1 MMLLTKLLETEY
13 ISSNRRKEEFSETE
27 IEELA
32 GKILL
37 ANGVINPIVV
47 KQVGPLSYAVV
58 EGHLEFYAA
67 LRAKEINPGFE
78 EIQVFILTDDPKID
92 DAIREQVRLLRGKQ
106 PVNGDEAR
114 VLAQKVLDLDNRLKD
129 LHSMIEAQKKYIDE
143 ARVLAQQV
151 LDLDNRLK
159 DLHSMIEAQK
169 KYIIEAQKKYID
181 EARVLAQKVLDLDNR
196 LKDLHSMIEAQK
208 EYIVELE
215 LIKLVREILDKIK
228 PNNSVKRVKINSATL
243 DELTDVPGIG
253 KSRASK
259 IIDLREKHG
268 PFKSFDDLLS
278 KLKRIDK
285 RYIEIWQ
292 KTFVFD

>member
-58 EGHLEFYAA
+58 EGHFEFYAA

-92 DAIREQVRLLRGKQ
+92 DAIREQVRLLRGEQ
-106 PVNGDEAR
+106 PVNGK
-114 VLAQKVLDLDNRLKD
+114 VVSKVLDLDNRLKD
-129 LHSMIEAQKKYIDE
+129 LDSMIEAQKKYI
-143 ARVLAQQV
+143 V
-151 LDLDNRLK
+151 
-159 DLHSMIEAQK
+159 
-169 KYIIEAQKKYID
+169 
-181 EARVLAQKVLDLDNR
+181 
-196 LKDLHSMIEAQK
+196 
-208 EYIVELE
+208 E

-228 PNNSVKRVKINSATL
+228 PNNPVKINSATL